1 MSEIPA
7 EKGQL
12 ESITDSK
19 DAAGK
24 RRLLAVL
31 AHPDDESFGMGGT
44 LARYAAEGVDVHIAI
59 ATDGVAG
66 SVAGG
71 YEYALKELAEVRQKE
86 LEAAVGVLGGKLHTL
101 GYRDSGYI
109 GDPANQH
116 PDAFINSDF
125 HEATGKVVALIRSIR
140 PQVVV
145 THDETGGYYHPDH
158 IHCWKITKEAFE
170 AAGDPSRYPEIGPA
184 PYQPARLYYTAFSN
198 RMVKLFSFLMRLRGQ
213 DPKRAG
219 RNKDIDWTRIGIEPR
234 RLNARIN
241 YRKYWD
247 VKVAA
252 GAEHPSQGGGPSR
265 SRMIPEPIQKRFM
278 ATETFIR
285 AYPPVPD
292 GYREYDLFAGL
303 NLDAS

>member
-1 MSEIPA
+1 MDNDKRLKKPPVTSS
-7 EKGQL
+7 G
-12 ESITDSK
+12 
-19 DAAGK
+19 

-31 AHPDDESFGMGGT
+31 AHPDDESFGIGGT
-44 LARYAAEGVDVHIAI
+44 LARYADEGVAVHIAI

-71 YEYALKELAEVRQKE
+71 YEHTLRELAAVRRKE
-86 LEAAVGVLGGKLHTL
+86 LEAAVAILGGALHML

-116 PDAFINSDF
+116 PDAFINSDLN
-125 HEATGKVVALIRSIR
+125 EATGRVVALIREIR

-158 IHCWKITKEAFE
+158 IHCWKITSAAWR
-170 AAGDPSRYPEIGPA
+170 AAGDPAAYPHIGPA
-184 PYQPARLYYTAFSN
+184 PYAPQRLYYTAFSN
-198 RMVKLFSFLMRLRGQ
+198 RMVKVFSFLMRLRGQ

-234 RLNARIN
+234 RLHAHID
-241 YRKYWD
+241 YRRYWEA
-247 VKVAA
+247 KRAA
-252 GAEHPSQGGGPSR
+252 AAAHPSQGGGTSR
-265 SRMIPEPIQKRFM
+265 NRLLPEPIQRRLL

-285 AYPPVPD
+285 AYPPVPE
-292 GYREYDLFAGL
+292 GFREYDLFEGVDL
-303 NLDAS
+303 EI